1 MNTQTKFKP
10 DQYHTVTPYLTV
22 RGAARALEFYR
33 QAFGAEECFRVDD
46 DAGHVGHA
54 EFRIGDS
61 IIMLSDEYP
70 EMGSLSP
77 ETIGGSAV
85 SLLIY
90 VDDCDAVYDRAV
102 KAGATPARPLQ
113 NMFYG
118 DRSGMV
124 KDPFGH
130 QWHISTHIED
140 IAPDELMR
148 RARAAMQQTPAA

>member
-10 DQYHTVTPYLTV
+10 DQYRTVTPYLTV
-22 RGAARALEFYR
+22 RGAARALEFY
-33 QAFGAEECFRVDD
+33 QKAFGAKELFRI
-46 DAGHVGHA
+46 DAGEGRIGHA
-54 EFRIGDS
+54 EIQIGDS

-70 EMGSLSP
+70 DMGSVGP
-77 ETIGGSAV
+77 ETLGGTAV
-85 SLLIY
+85 SLLVY

-118 DRSGMV
+118 DRSGTV

-130 QWHISTHIED
+130 QWYISTHIED
-140 IAPDELMR
+140 VAPDELMR
-148 RARAAMQQTPAA
+148 RAEAAMKQPQQA